1 MKLRKIDL
9 AEVRLEECCQG
20 SDPESLTQEEFDE
33 RCGSNTDLLL
43 LVDAALFVQGHK
55 PGYEAALLETGAER
69 PLLVV
74 TTPHETF
81 IVKDG
86 GHYCSPGAW
95 LRSRD
100 GWGAI
105 DESRTFVVNDH
116 SKITRLSA
124 R

>member
-1 MKLRKIDL
+1 MKLKKIDL
-9 AEVRLEECCQG
+9 AEVKLEERHQG
-20 SDPESLTQEEFDE
+20 NEPETLTQEEFDE
-33 RCGSNTDLLL
+33 RCGSNADLLL
-43 LVDAALFVQGHK
+43 LVDAVSFAQEHK
-55 PGYEAALLETGAER
+55 PRYETALLETGAEK

-74 TTPHETF
+74 TTPRETF
-81 IVKDG
+81 VVKDG
-86 GHYCSPGAW
+86 GHYCLPGAW

-100 GWGAI
+100 GWGVI